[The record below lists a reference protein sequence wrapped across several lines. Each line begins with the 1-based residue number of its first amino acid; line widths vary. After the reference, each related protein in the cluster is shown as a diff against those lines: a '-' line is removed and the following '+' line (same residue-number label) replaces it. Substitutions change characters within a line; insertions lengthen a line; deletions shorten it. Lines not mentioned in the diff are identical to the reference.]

1 MLVTKSDRITILPIT
16 NKNKLI
22 SLNNYFD
29 KVLISKNQISIQLN
43 KDKTFQ
49 NLLFSH
55 NKEDSK
61 LLLAYCNKLNYP
73 IFSSWELQ
81 KFVNS
86 DLIDKE
92 KNRIEQFF
100 VQYKSSLFKYQ
111 FDSKSKRFKNLR
123 FSSQLGKLVSL
134 IVKNYFYNNYV
145 EDKINEIINSNN
157 FYLKHKSRIFSLVNN
172 IINRYKFHRKPI
184 TYSTSSMTK
193 CEQRILGLTKPRII
207 KDNSNSKYKYW
218 LAFDFVNSDFKK
230 EIINLPLAYNQS
242 YHNDFLQYSQS
253 LGNNIFSKGK
263 I

>member
-1 MLVTKSDRITILPIT
+1 MLVTKSNRITILPIT

-111 FDSKSKRFKNLR
+111 FDSKSKKFKNLR
-123 FSSQLGKLVSL
+123 FSS
-134 IVKNYFYNNYV
+134 
-145 EDKINEIINSNN
+145 
-157 FYLKHKSRIFSLVNN
+157 
-172 IINRYKFHRKPI
+172 
-184 TYSTSSMTK
+184 
-193 CEQRILGLTKPRII
+193 
-207 KDNSNSKYKYW
+207 
-218 LAFDFVNSDFKK
+218 
-230 EIINLPLAYNQS
+230 
-242 YHNDFLQYSQS
+242 
-253 LGNNIFSKGK
+253 
-263 I
+263 